1 VSCVELADAARV
13 SVGAEHLSWAVAVDG
28 EIVEHGGSG
37 LDRPFRI
44 ASMTKS
50 FTAATVMALRDRGDV
65 VLDAPIATYVPE
77 WRVTP
82 PTSDAPAITVR
93 HLLTMR
99 AGLPQ
104 DDPWADRLLSMDD
117 DAFTALLG
125 SGATFAMT
133 PGTGFEYSNL
143 GYAVLGRL
151 IANVT
156 GRPAH
161 DVIVETVITPLGLTS
176 TRWDHDE
183 RGAFDPMG
191 GLWSTVADL
200 VRWTHWWC
208 SAFPPRNDADD
219 GPLQRSTRREMQP
232 IGGIGYAFGLHLLSH
247 RGAGDV
253 VTHSGGLPGWGSDMR
268 WIPSRQ
274 VAFVSLADA
283 TYAPMWDLNVAFID
297 EMVQSGLLPPET
309 AVDQTLLSAAASRLA
324 SWLNDEGEDPFSENV
339 AFDASFDFDALRAQL
354 GSSITVAAVDARLA
368 TWGPVTFV
376 GTDGTVTVEVELNAE
391 PQPRVQRVRGAGTPR

>member
-1 VSCVELADAARV
+1 MSLHELAEDARARA
-13 SVGAEHLSWAVAVDG
+13 GAAHLSWGVAIGG
-28 EIVEHGGSG
+28 EIVEHGGSA

-65 VLDAPIATYVPE
+65 VLDEPVATYVPE
-77 WRVTP
+77 WTVSP
-82 PTSDAPAITVR
+82 PTTDAPGITVR

-133 PGTGFEYSNL
+133 PGAGFEYSNL

-156 GRPAH
+156 ARRVH
-161 DVIVETVITPLGLTS
+161 DVISETIIEPLGLTS
-176 TRWDHDE
+176 THWDRDS

-191 GLWSTVADL
+191 GLWSTVSDL
-200 VRWTHWWC
+200 LRWSHWWC
-208 SAFPPRNDADD
+208 SAFPPRDGHDA
-219 GPLQRSTRREMQP
+219 GPLRRSTRREMQP
-232 IGGIGYAFGLHLLSH
+232 TGGVGYAFGLHLVTH
-247 RGAGDV
+247 RGVGPV

-268 WIPSRQ
+268 WLPRRQ
-274 VAFVSLADA
+274 LAFVSLADA
-283 TYAPMWDLNVAFID
+283 TYAPMWDLNVAFVD
-297 EMVQSGLLPPET
+297 EMVQSDALPAEHV
-309 AVDQTLLSAAASRLA
+309 ADATLMRLA
-324 SWLNDEGEDPFSENV
+324 ADRLAAWLSGDGDDPFSANV
-339 AFDASFDFDALRAQL
+339 ALDASFDFDALRSQL
-354 GSSITVAAVDARLA
+354 GSPVAVASVRPELA
-368 TWGPVTFV
+368 TWGSVELGGPS
-376 GTDGTVTVEVELNAE
+376 GTVTVEVELNAE
-391 PQPRVQRVRGAGTPR
+391 PQPRIQRVRGAGTPR